1 MRDEGILT
9 FYNLQNVAS
18 PGMKPVEKLVNLGV
32 TAFYENKQIGVQRL
46 NLAKGG
52 DFSLDKL
59 VRCYNTIL
67 PEKCKY
73 VILEDGEQYRIG
85 AANAVVD
92 EDGWEL
98 SLERLG
104 NYYEVADESSGTTT
118 SSVPS
123 P

>member
-9 FYNLQNVAS
+9 FYNLKSVAL
-18 PGMKPVEKLVNLGV
+18 PGRKPIEQLVNLDV

-67 PEKCKY
+67 PGECKY

-104 NYYEVADESSGTTT
+104 NYYEVANESSGATT
-118 SSVPS
+118 SSISS

>member
-1 MRDEGILT
+1 MRDEGLLT
-9 FYNLQNVAS
+9 FYNLQNVA
-18 PGMKPVEKLVNLGV
+18 PAGAKPKEKLVNLGV

-59 VRCYNTIL
+59 IRCYNTIL
-67 PEKCKY
+67 PGAAKY

-104 NYYEVADESSGTTT
+104 NYYEVADESYKPTTA
-118 SSVPS
+118 SVSIP
-123 P
+123 